1 MSQQERFCQACG
13 MPMSAEE
20 AKSASDDYCAWCCD
34 SEGKLKSWR
43 MPFPAWLSSSILA
56 ESWACGIAQASDALF
71 NGHARVGS

>member
-43 MPFPAWLSSSILA
+43 MPFPAWLSSSIPGRKL
-56 ESWACGIAQASDALF
+56 GLRNRASERCAI
-71 NGHARVGS
+71 

>member
-34 SEGKLKSWR
+34 SEGKLKS
-43 MPFPAWLSSSILA
+43 
-56 ESWACGIAQASDALF
+56 
-71 NGHARVGS
+71 